1 MNDLSL
7 HILDI
12 AENCINAEAKNIEI
26 IVDEDVNDDKLTIEI
41 NDDGKGVDKKIIE
54 QMSDP
59 FFTSRV
65 TRKVGLGIP
74 FLKESAQSANGSLKI
89 DSEPGKGTKIM
100 ATFQYSHIDR
110 KPLGDMPETLISLI
124 LRADKSEIYYR
135 HLKKDNLFE
144 FNTVDLKK
152 GLKIESLQDTALLNN
167 LKKLIQQ
174 KITEL

>member
-1 MNDLSL
+1 L
-7 HILDI
+7 
-12 AENCINAEAKNIEI
+12 EI
-26 IVDEDVNDDKLTIEI
+26 I
-41 NDDGKGVDKKIIE
+41 DDGKGVDNKTIE

-74 FLKESAQSANGSLKI
+74 FLKESAESANGSLKI
-89 DSEPGKGTKIM
+89 DSGPGIGTKVM

-110 KPLGDMPETLISLI
+110 KPLGDIPETLISLI
-124 LRADKSEIYYR
+124 LRSDISEIYYR
-135 HLKKDNLFE
+135 HFKKDNLFE

-152 GLKIESLQDTALLNN
+152 SLNIDSLKEIGLLNN
-167 LKKLIQQ
+167 LKKLIRQ